1 MWIVSWDLFLMK
13 KLLKSE
19 ICGSINSTRC
29 ALIRWKKKSKKNQ
42 TLQLLFM
49 YRAWTVAASLTNA
62 WKKKKKTNRKMRT
75 WFPNVTLA
83 QQRKLCTL
91 KFDHDMIFIWLMPK
105 QNLLYNIGVS
115 NWHDNDKITASLAE
129 YVEGQLIFTFR
140 GYYLHKLL
148 VLISQCICWVRCIT
162 FGPAHFCQSSIM
174 SLLSQATRV
183 SFLI

>member
-1 MWIVSWDLFLMK
+1 
-13 KLLKSE
+13 
-19 ICGSINSTRC
+19 
-29 ALIRWKKKSKKNQ
+29 
-42 TLQLLFM
+42 
-49 YRAWTVAASLTNA
+49 
-62 WKKKKKTNRKMRT
+62 
-75 WFPNVTLA
+75 
-83 QQRKLCTL
+83 
-91 KFDHDMIFIWLMPK
+91 MPK